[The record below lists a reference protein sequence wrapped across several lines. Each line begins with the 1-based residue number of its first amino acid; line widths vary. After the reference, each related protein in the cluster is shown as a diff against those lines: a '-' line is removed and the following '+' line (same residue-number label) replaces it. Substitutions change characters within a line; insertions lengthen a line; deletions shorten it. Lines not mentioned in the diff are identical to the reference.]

1 MQPGCCETRAGR
13 GMGSA
18 RDRRLG
24 KQRVHGVVE
33 LLQVHLQLVQYEQ
46 QVVPAQRE
54 DVGEVAVARAERAGL
69 LHHRRQAVDYARV
82 EAPAAA
88 LEVGARGEQATA
100 AAEIGL
106 GGGGAALRLQED
118 APLQPHVLKL
128 AQRQEL
134 LHATAEAVEGDP
146 RQRGGARRHK
156 HRTRWEALL
165 KRSHRRLRA
174 LHQRGD
180 QVARE
185 ARADGLHR
193 RGVEAVIE
201 QREVQSPQYAAHPL
215 HLLRQSLELGRRH
228 TPRREEQWRTAKQHW
243 VPCAVQQPAAL
254 PHQILALRDSDGG
267 SHLDEGGAARVA
279 LDVHLRH
286 QRLHGRLL
294 CFTKGGRLPVQQ
306 RLPGPVICAAR
317 RRLTLRCT
325 CGIRGASQAPG
336 YLAHAPRKRAGGTQ
350 VGQGGAARGKGLL
363 RSGARRQHHAQQH
376 AERHACNDAR
386 QAGARHPQRL
396 GVVLDAP
403 KHQAEGDGQQLGG
416 VVVAPL
422 EGELPEG
429 GVQHHGGA
437 GHEEPGI
444 GGHARHPHRDG
455 AARQRACYALQPL
468 LHCLAQHR
476 LRRHDDRDRRPLTAL

>member
-1 MQPGCCETRAGR
+1 MYCQTC
-13 GMGSA
+13 S
-18 RDRRLG
+18 
-24 KQRVHGVVE
+24 
-33 LLQVHLQLVQYEQ
+33 QLASNDYSVKSEKL
-46 QVVPAQRE
+46 PLTCF
-54 DVGEVAVARAERAGL
+54 ERSW
-69 LHHRRQAVDYARV
+69 
-82 EAPAAA
+82 
-88 LEVGARGEQATA
+88 
-100 AAEIGL
+100 
-106 GGGGAALRLQED
+106 
-118 APLQPHVLKL
+118 
-128 AQRQEL
+128 
-134 LHATAEAVEGDP
+134 
-146 RQRGGARRHK
+146 ARRHPSMLFAITAVMLWASLCASSNK
-156 HRTRWEALL
+156 LCLWGACCPWMISRTRCQRQSSPCCRLLALL
-165 KRSHRRLRA
+165 GLREHDLDGAAVQLGLVIRCHRRLRA

-228 TPRREEQWRTAKQHW
+228 TPRREEQWRTAKQHR